1 MCSNR
6 SALKEHFL
14 KRLKYDAKNP
24 RQEFLDPPLYGQ
36 GTFGVRVNKRSIAYI
51 LLYSFHG
58 KPRRLT
64 LGSYPKMSLADARAR
79 STHAAQLVDQG
90 IDPGKKKTLE
100 LFEYRTSPSVADAVE
115 TYLGWAKANKKSWK
129 EDQRMLENELV
140 KSIGDMKL
148 QDVKRRQILAL
159 LDDKAK
165 TAPVAAN
172 RLQAVVRALFNFC
185 VERDIIEATPLVKMK
200 KIAKE
205 TPRERAL
212 NQHEIVW
219 FLKQLANPTITVSTR
234 FALLLSLMLAQRSG
248 TIAAM
253 RWVDLDFDQG
263 IWDRSGLFEKN
274 NNPVAIPLSAPVVK
288 ILQHLKHLQAVKL
301 EKSVNNEKP
310 SPWVLPGRGRTLHQ
324 TQPSIN
330 RAMRRFYDTYVANT
344 ELVKSEGL
352 LRIAEGYPRPTAHDL
367 RRTAT
372 THMSSRGLGKN
383 VRSRILNHA
392 NLSVD
397 AIYDRYAYFDEKA
410 TALNDWHEYLLGLF
424 KETYGNKNWL
434 KVYGQETP
442 QVNKIKAKT
451 AEIKPNAPFTIMIG
465 GKEILLSEPRI
476 D

>member
-1 MCSNR
+1 MSSNR

-14 KRLKYDAKNP
+14 KRLKYDPKNP
-24 RQEFLDPPLYGQ
+24 RQEFLDPPVYGQ

-79 STHAAQLVDQG
+79 STHAAQLVEQG

-115 TYLGWAKANKKSWK
+115 TYLEWAKTNKKSWK

-212 NQHEIVW
+212 NQHEIKW
-219 FLKQLANPTITVSTR
+219 FLKQLASPTITVATR

-274 NNPVAIPLSAPVVK
+274 NNPVAIPLSAPVIK
-288 ILQHLKHLQAVKL
+288 ILHHLKHLQAVKL
-301 EKSVNNEKP
+301 EKSVNNENP
-310 SPWVLPGRGRTLHQ
+310 SPWVLPGRGTILHQ

-344 ELVKSEGL
+344 ELVNSEGL

-372 THMSSRGLGKN
+372 THMSGRGLGKD
-383 VRSRILNHA
+383 VRGRILNHA

-410 TALNDWHEYLLGLF
+410 TALNDWHEHLLGLF
-424 KETYGNKNWL
+424 KEAYGHKDWL
-434 KVYGQETP
+434 KVYGRDASQANKNKAELTEIDPNTP
-442 QVNKIKAKT
+442 R
-451 AEIKPNAPFTIMIG
+451 TILIG
-465 GKEILLSEPRI
+465 GKEISLSEPRI

>member
-1 MCSNR
+1 MSSNR

-14 KRLKYDAKNP
+14 KRLKYDPEKD
-24 RQEFLDPPLYGQ
+24 RQEFFDPPLYGQ

-79 STHAAQLVDQG
+79 SRHAAQLVEQG
-90 IDPGKKKTLE
+90 IDPGQKKTLE
-100 LFEYRTSPSVADAVE
+100 LFEYRTSPSVADAVD
-115 TYLGWAKANKKSWK
+115 TYLEWAMANKKSWK
-129 EDQRMLENELV
+129 EDERMLKNDFV
-140 KSIGDMKL
+140 KCIGDMKL

-159 LDDKAK
+159 LDDKAR

-200 KIAKE
+200 KITKE

-212 NQHEIVW
+212 NQHELVW
-219 FLKQLANPTITVSTR
+219 FLKRLANPSITVATR

-253 RWVDLDFDQG
+253 RWVDLDLKQG
-263 IWDRSGLFEKN
+263 IWDRSGRFEKN
-274 NNPVAIPLSAPVVK
+274 NNPVAIPLSSHVIK
-288 ILQHLKHLQAVKL
+288 ILQHLKHLQTVKL
-301 EKSVNNEKP
+301 EKSGGAAEP
-310 SPWVLPGRGRTLHQ
+310 SPWVLPGRGTSSHQ
-324 TQPSIN
+324 TQPSLN
-330 RAMRRFYDTYVANT
+330 RAMRRLYDTYVADA

-372 THMSSRGLGKN
+372 THMSGRGLGKN

-410 TALNDWHEYLLGLF
+410 KALDDWHDHLLSLF
-424 KETYGNKNWL
+424 KESFGHRNWL
-434 KVYGQETP
+434 KDYGRETT
-442 QVNKIKAKT
+442 QANKIEAKP
-451 AEIKPNAPFTIMIG
+451 AVVESDAPRAFMIG
-465 GKEILLSEPRI
+465 GKEIPLSEPQI
-476 D
+476 E

>member
-1 MCSNR
+1 MSSNR

-14 KRLKYDAKNP
+14 KRLKYDPKNP
-24 RQEFLDPPLYGQ
+24 RQEFLDPPVYGQ

-64 LGSYPKMSLADARAR
+64 LGSYPKMSLADARAK
-79 STHAAQLVDQG
+79 STHAAQLVEQG

-100 LFEYRTSPSVADAVE
+100 LFEYRTSPSVADAVD
-115 TYLGWAKANKKSWK
+115 TYLVWAKANKKSWK
-129 EDQRMLENELV
+129 EDERMLKNDFV

-148 QDVKRRQILAL
+148 QDVKRKQILAL

-172 RLQAVVRALFNFC
+172 RLQAVVRKLFNFC

-200 KIAKE
+200 SIAKE

-212 NQHEIVW
+212 NRHEIVW
-219 FLKQLANPTITVSTR
+219 FLKRLASPTITVATR

-263 IWDRSGLFEKN
+263 IWDRSGSFEKN
-274 NNPVAIPLSAPVVK
+274 NNPIATPLSFPVSK
-288 ILQHLKHLQAVKL
+288 ILQHLHHLQAVKL
-301 EKSVNNEKP
+301 EKNGNIEEP
-310 SPWVLPGRGRTLHQ
+310 SPWVLPGRDRTSHQ
-324 TQPSIN
+324 TQPSLN
-330 RAMRRFYDTYVANT
+330 RAMRRLYDTYVANSD
-344 ELVKSEGL
+344 LVKSEGL

-372 THMSSRGLGKN
+372 THMSGRGLGKDI
-383 VRSRILNHA
+383 RGRILNHA
-392 NLSVD
+392 DLSVD

-410 TALNDWHEYLLGLF
+410 TALNDWHAYLLDLF
-424 KETYGNKNWL
+424 KEAFGHKNWI
-434 KVYGQETP
+434 KVYGQEAP
-442 QVNKIKAKT
+442 QVNKSKAKP
-451 AEIKPNAPFTIMIG
+451 AEIEPNAPRTIMVG
-465 GKEILLSEPRI
+465 GREVVLSEPKI
-476 D
+476 S